1 MKIIIGIPAYNEE
14 KNIGPIV
21 AKLKMKY
28 DQVIVCD
35 DGSSDMTQT
44 IASSLGA
51 IVIKHHKNLG
61 YGAAIKTIFN
71 ESKKTDGDILVTFD
85 ADGQHQISE
94 IDSMLRPLIEN
105 KADVVIGSRFLGTTK
120 DLPKYRKIGIKQLLD

>member
-1 MKIIIGIPAYNEE
+1 MKVIIGIPAFNEE

-21 AKLKMKY
+21 AKLKKKY

-35 DGSSDMTQT
+35 DGSSDMTET

-51 IVIKHHKNLG
+51 LVVKHETNLG
-61 YGAAIKTIFN
+61 YGSAIKTIFN
-71 ESKKTDGDILVTFD
+71 EAKKIDGDVLVTFD

-94 IDSMLRPLIEN
+94 IDTILTPILEN
-105 KADVVIGSRFLGTTK
+105 KADLVIGSRFLGTTK
-120 DLPKYRKIGIKQLLD
+120 IYQNIEKLELKRSRD